1 MKMLGTL
8 IHDGYHSIRARMA
21 QKQPPC
27 MRSREAVRIYFA
39 SGASVMLSTI
49 RKVPVF
55 SVSKVR

>member
-1 MKMLGTL
+1 MMASGTF
-8 IHDGYHSIRARMA
+8 IHDLYRSFCAKAA

-27 MRSREAVRIYFA
+27 VRGREAVGIYWA